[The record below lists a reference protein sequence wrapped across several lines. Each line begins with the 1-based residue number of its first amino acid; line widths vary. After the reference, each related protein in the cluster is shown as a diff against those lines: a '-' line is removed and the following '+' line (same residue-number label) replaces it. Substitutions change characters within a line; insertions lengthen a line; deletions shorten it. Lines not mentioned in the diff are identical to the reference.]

1 MQNPV
6 LIFNGIWFPHLVLE
20 TPNKDHAS
28 EHNLNIINLGPYQP
42 SNEVMLKFYG
52 YYKQATEGP
61 CNDIKPNFW
70 DVIRRA
76 KWEAWHKLGI
86 MEEEEAMTRYVDELK
101 QVHTAKSRV
110 LTRLI

>member
-1 MQNPV
+1 MR
-6 LIFNGIWFPHLVLE
+6 L
-20 TPNKDHAS
+20 T
-28 EHNLNIINLGPYQP
+28 IINLGPYQP

-52 YYKQATEGP
+52 YYKQATVGP

-86 MEEEEAMTRYVDELK
+86 MGEEEAMTRYVDELK
-101 QVHTAKSRV
+101 QVHINVCQNMKIVLKEIQNVTAIV
-110 LTRLI
+110 LKQVKTS

>member
-1 MQNPV
+1 MR
-6 LIFNGIWFPHLVLE
+6 L
-20 TPNKDHAS
+20 T
-28 EHNLNIINLGPYQP
+28 IINLGPYQP

-52 YYKQATEGP
+52 YYKQATVGP

-86 MEEEEAMTRYVDELK
+86 MGEEEAMTRYVDELK
-101 QVHTAKSRV
+101 QVHIRCGHVVRDFESEAK
-110 LTRLI
+110 TMYNF

>member
-1 MQNPV
+1 M
-6 LIFNGIWFPHLVLE
+6 LIMRL
-20 TPNKDHAS
+20 A
-28 EHNLNIINLGPYQP
+28 IINLGPYQP

-76 KWEAWHKLGI
+76 KWEAWHKLGT

-101 QVHTAKSRV
+101 QVHILKIFSTYKELSISVKNANDF
-110 LTRLI
+110 L